1 MSRKMSLEE
10 LADHC
15 GRAVSSLGAL
25 LADFSASGI
34 DKMAKRAMLISYF
47 IGLER
52 TQNISVRRTAFL
64 RKVYLD

>member
-25 LADFSASGI
+25 LADFPHPA
-34 DKMAKRAMLISYF
+34 LIRWLKELCLF
-47 IGLER
+47 LIGLER